1 MAWNILLV
9 DDSITVRAVVQKAL
23 QIAEVPYRTIYQA
36 GHGRE
41 ALEVLESQEVDLVI
55 TDLVMPEM
63 DGEALVAE
71 MGRRGLLQRT
81 PVVVVSSASGEDRLK
96 RLEEL
101 GVKGFIH
108 KPFTPEQIRRT
119 VSLVMEVTAR

>member
-23 QIAEVPYRTIYQA
+23 QIAEIPYRTIYQA
-36 GHGRE
+36 GNGRE
-41 ALEVLESQEVDLVI
+41 ALEVLEAQEVDLVI

-63 DGEALVAE
+63 DGEALVTE
-71 MGRRGLLQRT
+71 MGRRGWLLRT

-108 KPFTPEQIRRT
+108 KPFTPEQIRQT
-119 VSLVMEVTAR
+119 VSLVMEVTSR

>member
-23 QIAEVPYRTIYQA
+23 QIAEVPYRAIYQA
-36 GHGRE
+36 GNGRE
-41 ALEVLESQEVDLVI
+41 ALDVLETKTVDLVI

-71 MGRRGLLQRT
+71 MGRRGLLPGI
-81 PVVVVSSASGEDRLK
+81 PVVVVSSASGEDRLR
-96 RLEEL
+96 RLDDL

-108 KPFTPEQIRRT
+108 KPFTPEQIRQT

>member
-23 QIAEVPYRTIYQA
+23 QIAEIPYRTIYQA
-36 GHGRE
+36 GNGRE
-41 ALEVLESQEVDLVI
+41 ALEVLEAQEVDLVI

-108 KPFTPEQIRRT
+108 KPFTPEQIRQT
-119 VSLVMEVTAR
+119 VSLVMEVTSR

>member
-36 GHGRE
+36 GNGLE
-41 ALEVLESQEVDLVI
+41 ALAVLESQPVDLVI

-63 DGEALVAE
+63 DGEELVRT
-71 MGRRGLLQRT
+71 MGERGLLART
-81 PVVVVSSASGEDRLK
+81 PVVVVSSAGGEERLR
-96 RLEEL
+96 RLEAA
-101 GVKGFIH
+101 GVRGFIH
-108 KPFTPEQIRRT
+108 KPFTPEQIRLA
-119 VSLVMEVTAR
+119 VSRVMEVRTP